1 MSLMDQVQQDMYAAM
16 KAGDQGKTG
25 ALRTLL
31 SKLKER
37 KIDNRGDLND
47 PDSIK
52 VIQTLV
58 KQRRESA
65 DVYQNAGREEL
76 AIREESE
83 LSVLETY
90 LPEMMSEDE
99 VSKLVEAVIQE
110 TEAVSMA
117 DIGRVMP
124 LVIQR
129 GGGKLDGKTAN
140 TIVRKLLQ

>member
-1 MSLMDQVQQDMYAAM
+1 
-16 KAGDQGKTG
+16 
-25 ALRTLL
+25 LL
-31 SKLKER
+31 SKLKDR

-110 TEAVSMA
+110 TVEENWMA
-117 DIGRVMP
+117 RRRI
-124 LVIQR
+124 LSFENYSN
-129 GGGKLDGKTAN
+129 K
-140 TIVRKLLQ
+140 

>member
-1 MSLMDQVQQDMYAAM
+1 
-16 KAGDQGKTG
+16 
-25 ALRTLL
+25 
-31 SKLKER
+31 
-37 KIDNRGDLND
+37 
-47 PDSIK
+47 
-52 VIQTLV
+52 LV

-65 DVYQNAGREEL
+65 DVYRNAGREEL

-83 LSVLETY
+83 LSVLKTY

-110 TEAVSMA
+110 TEAAGMA
-117 DIGRVMP
+117 DIGKVMP

>member
-16 KAGDQGKTG
+16 KAGDQVKTG
-25 ALRTLL
+25 TLRTLL
-31 SKLKER
+31 SKLKDR

-65 DVYQNAGREEL
+65 DVYRNAGREEL

-83 LSVLETY
+83 LSVLKTY

-110 TEAVSMA
+110 TEAVGMA
-117 DIGRVMP
+117 DIGKVMP